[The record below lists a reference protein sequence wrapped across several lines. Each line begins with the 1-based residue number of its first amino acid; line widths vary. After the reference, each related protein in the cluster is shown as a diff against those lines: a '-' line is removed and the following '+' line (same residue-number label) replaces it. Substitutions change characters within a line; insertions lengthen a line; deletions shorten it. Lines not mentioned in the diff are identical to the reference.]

1 VRAPDQ
7 ALRSF
12 ELAQVNHAPG
22 RRVERELHVLHAL
35 ADLDTAVRARIVE
48 LVKVCREHGASWSE
62 VGSQLGISKQAAQER
77 FS

>member
-1 VRAPDQ
+1 MIAPDR

-12 ELAQVNHAPG
+12 ELAQLNDAPG

-35 ADLDTAVRARIVE
+35 AALDAVVRARIVE
-48 LVKVCREHGASWSE
+48 LVKVCREHGASWSDIG
-62 VGSQLGISKQAAQER
+62 VQLGISKQAAQER